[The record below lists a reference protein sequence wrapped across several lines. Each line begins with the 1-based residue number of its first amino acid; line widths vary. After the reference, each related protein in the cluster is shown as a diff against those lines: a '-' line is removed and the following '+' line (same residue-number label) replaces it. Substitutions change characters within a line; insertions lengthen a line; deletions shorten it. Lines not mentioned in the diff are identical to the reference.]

1 VRIGTHALVLLVS
14 EDHPFAERNSV
25 SLKDLDGMNFTTYD
39 SDSQLGGQ
47 IKALFQSRDIHPNIV
62 MEARQ
67 DLVIYGLVSSGHSV
81 AITPLPLAGE
91 PYNVKPIPIS
101 DDIPQRDLYLIW
113 NKERYMPPAAGYFRD
128 FLAGEQDLFNAY
140 LKRCPGSH
148 V

>member
-1 VRIGTHALVLLVS
+1 
-14 EDHPFAERNSV
+14 
-25 SLKDLDGMNFTTYD
+25 MNFTTYD

-91 PYNVKPIPIS
+91 PYNVKPILIS